1 MSAIL
6 PALPRSAFTSARR
19 SIDMGWQNLA
29 QRKPPGASCNWVKE
43 ELALG
48 APYRWWRGSSG
59 QGCNV
64 ASLDIFSNGWQLA
77 IAPPSAAWWLGEV
90 GGYNVSG
97 GGSSSCGFTNGYVTY
112 LSTTSVRVDVWGAL
126 RDGVWSSS
134 ISFQVRCSGGNGA
147 TYVLNAGS
155 VSSSWHQEQTFT
167 TLTASS
173 CSSGGVLK
181 TVTVY
186 DDGRITIT

>member
-6 PALPRSAFTSARR
+6 SVLPRSAFTSARR

-43 ELALG
+43 ELSRG
-48 APYRWWRGSSG
+48 APYMWWRPTAL
-59 QGCNV
+59 QGCSVQNLRIQQSPWYLTV
-64 ASLDIFSNGWQLA
+64 
-77 IAPPSAAWWLGEV
+77 APPSGAWWTGEV
-90 GGYNVSG
+90 GAIYPTTGCASA
-97 GGSSSCGFTNGYVTY
+97 SGYV
-112 LSTTSVRVDVWGAL
+112 VNVFPGAIDIDVWGAL
-126 RDGVWSSS
+126 KFGVWSSS
-134 ISFQVRCSGGNGA
+134 VSFQVRCSGPNGA
-147 TYVLNAGS
+147 SCILSAGGVGS
-155 VSSSWHQEQTFT
+155 AWRQEQPFT
-167 TLTASS
+167 ALTASS

>member
-1 MSAIL
+1 
-6 PALPRSAFTSARR
+6 
-19 SIDMGWQNLA
+19 MGWQNLA

-59 QGCNV
+59 QGCSIV
-64 ASLDIFSNGWQLA
+64 KLEMFSNGWRLA
-77 IAPPSAAWWLGEV
+77 VAPPSSAWWTGEV
-90 GGYNVSG
+90 GATYPG
-97 GGSSSCGFTNGYVTY
+97 GNCASTNGYAQFVS
-112 LSTTSVRVDVWGAL
+112 STFVRIDVWGAL
-126 RDGVWSSS
+126 KDGLWSSS
-134 ISFQVRCSGGNGA
+134 VSFQVRCSGGNGA
-147 TYVLNAGS
+147 TFVLNAGE

-167 TLTASS
+167 TLEAIA
-173 CSSGGVLK
+173 CSTGGVLK

>member
-1 MSAIL
+1 
-6 PALPRSAFTSARR
+6 
-19 SIDMGWQNLA
+19 MGWQNLA

-43 ELALG
+43 ELSRG

-59 QGCNV
+59 QNCGV
-64 ASLDIFSNGWQLA
+64 ALLSVFSNLWPLA
-77 IAPPSAAWWLGEV
+77 VAPPSAAWWTGEV
-90 GGYNVSG
+90 GGYRNSG
-97 GGSSSCGFTNGYVTY
+97 GVTSSCGVANGYVTNV
-112 LSTTSVRVDVWGAL
+112 TSNTVIVDIWGAL

-134 ISFQVRCSGGNGA
+134 VSFQVRCSGPNGA
-147 TYVLNAGS
+147 TFVLNTGS

-173 CSSGGVLK
+173 CSTGGVLK